1 MAKEADKYM
10 KEYIKQANAENW
22 QAVGYKN
29 LGYLIDM
36 NAYKLSYHIDDKG
49 QCYTDGKKI
58 VVSMISTFLNKAQKP
73 FWPVINKGLA
83 AHEAQHVNS
92 SSFTL
97 FKEIQEWY
105 GKYMEV
111 NFKISADT
119 GRKIAQYMMN
129 ALEDGRIEAIVC
141 RKMAI
146 YLTIFQIIN
155 DGIRKNTKI
164 QKPKPGEEKSEIDE
178 YGDFCGQILSYAKTG
193 KNAPGITY
201 YRGKRLEQEF
211 LKIRQ
216 YIDDAVNGE
225 TCQDCY
231 DATKKLLETVAP
243 YIADLIRKQ
252 DQLNQFIQQLIDS
265 IEWTCDPKNG
275 EETNSNAT
283 GSGKILKRLR
293 KQAKSSGSGDK
304 KDGSGDGN
312 GKEDKGDGQDGDG
325 NSEGSGQ
332 NGMGQGDPGNQDGD
346 DSQNSDDGF
355 DDSDDPAQ
363 ASKKDSNSTHGGGRL
378 SEDADDPGYTQ
389 DEIDSVMQKI
399 RNEIQWNA
407 DAEQHADLNK
417 NQQAAQNIDMGKINA
432 HYRENIRYS
441 ESRIN
446 MTAMSTPEDI
456 RQEGKRFRKEVETI
470 LEIRKQAVRGLR
482 HGALDTRNMWQSAC
496 GSSTIF
502 QRKGDPRKPECA
514 VFGLL
519 DNSGSMGGDKE
530 LSARRAMAVIEE
542 GLPDG
547 VALKVAMFDAGGNE
561 VRHRIV
567 REWDDRGLRRNYCYN
582 SMSNCHASGCNKD
595 GYSIRIAT
603 AQLMQRREKKKVLI
617 VLSDGLP
624 SCYNS
629 DAAGIADVAEAV
641 KEARNNGVI
650 VIPIMFGD
658 RNFVNSSL
666 ASYHKMYGRNLV
678 ACSPNRITTEFC
690 KLFKQLIL
698 GR

>member
-1 MAKEADKYM
+1 MAQKKQASTYM
-10 KEYIKQANAENW
+10 REYIAQAKAENW

-36 NAYKLSYHIDDKG
+36 EAYKLSYVINDG
-49 QCYTDGKKI
+49 GECYTDGRQI
-58 VVSMISTFLNKAQKP
+58 VVSMIDPFLNKAFQP
-73 FWPVINKGLA
+73 FWPVINKGLS

-97 FKEIQEWY
+97 FKEIQDWY
-105 GKYMEV
+105 GKYMDV
-111 NFKISADT
+111 NFKISQET
-119 GRKIAQYMMN
+119 GKKIAQYMMN
-129 ALEDGRIEAIVC
+129 SLEDGRIEAIVC
-141 RKMAI
+141 RKMPV

-155 DGIRKNTKI
+155 DGIRKGCKI
-164 QKPKPGEEKSEIDE
+164 EKPIPGQDKDEIAE

-211 LKIRQ
+211 LKIKDF
-216 YIDDAVNGE
+216 IDDAVNGV

-231 DATKKLLETVAP
+231 EACRKLLETAAP

-252 DQLNQFIQQLIDS
+252 DQLNQFIQQLINS
-265 IEWTCDPKNG
+265 IEWTSEPRDG
-275 EETNSNAT
+275 EETNSDAS
-283 GSGKILKRLR
+283 GSGKALKRLR
-293 KQAKSSGSGDK
+293 KQPSKSQSGKGQ
-304 KDGSGDGN
+304 
-312 GKEDKGDGQDGDG
+312 GKDGQDGDDSSSG
-325 NSEGSGQ
+325 NGK
-332 NGMGQGDPGNQDGD
+332 GDPKDGQDGKNGD
-346 DSQNSDDGF
+346 QQDSSDGMDGG
-355 DDSDDPAQ
+355 DSPSQ
-363 ASKKDSNSTHGGGRL
+363 PGQDSNSNRGGGQL
-378 SEDADDPGYTQ
+378 LEDADDPGYTEEEVNRVL
-389 DEIDSVMQKI
+389 DNI

-407 DAEQHADLNK
+407 DAEQNADLNK
-417 NQQAAQNIDMGKINA
+417 NQQSAQSIDLGKINA
-432 HYRENIRYS
+432 HYRGMVQYTED
-441 ESRIN
+441 RIN
-446 MTAMSTPEDI
+446 MTAASTPGDI
-456 RQEGKRFRKEVETI
+456 VQEAKKFRKEIESV
-470 LEIRKQAVRGLR
+470 LEIRKQAVHGLR

-530 LSARRAMAVIEE
+530 ISARRAMAVIEE

-547 VALKVAMFDAGGNE
+547 VALKVAMFDAGSNV

-582 SMSNCHASGCNKD
+582 SMTHCHASGCNKD
-595 GYSIRIAT
+595 GYSIRVAT
-603 AQLMQRREKKKVLI
+603 AQLAQRREKKKVLI
-617 VLSDGLP
+617 ILSDGLP
-624 SCYNS
+624 SCYS
-629 DAAGIADVAEAV
+629 SESEGIQDVANAV
-641 KEARNNGVI
+641 KEARNSGII

-666 ASYHKMYGRNLV
+666 ASYHKMYGKNLI
-678 ACSPNRITTEFC
+678 ACSPNKITSEFC